1 VTRRGFGL
9 AAAVGLLVA
18 LPGCVASPP
27 APTAPP
33 SLPSDK
39 RVLAADSARQQARE
53 VTVRVRN
60 RGCSFLATGSGFA
73 VSAHRLVTNRHVV
86 EGAEQLQLD
95 SWDGRSISVAVH
107 RVAYL
112 HDLALIETVEALPRV
127 ARLAGGDPEPGAE
140 VSAVGFPLGGPLAQ
154 TRGSVVDL
162 VPGAHLGETGR
173 VLRITAAVRHGNSGG
188 PLLDDAGRVVGVVY
202 ASETRTGYGLAI
214 PVSSLRTLL
223 GDGDLL
229 TRSQVCGSAAT
240 GS

>member
-1 VTRRGFGL
+1 VRRPATGL
-9 AAAVGLLVA
+9 AAAVGLLLA
-18 LPGCVASPP
+18 LPGCVTSPP

-33 SLPSDK
+33 SLPSAK
-39 RVLAADSARQQARE
+39 RVLAGDSARQQARE

-73 VSAHRLVTNRHVV
+73 VTAHRLVTNRHVV
-86 EGAEQLQLD
+86 EGADQLQLD

-127 ARLAGGDPEPGAE
+127 ARLAGGDPAPGAE

-154 TRGSVVDL
+154 TRGTVVDL
-162 VPGAHLGETGR
+162 VPGAHLGETGK
-173 VLRITAAVRHGNSGG
+173 VLRFTAAVHHGNSGG
-188 PLLDDAGRVVGVVY
+188 PLLDGAGRVVGVVY
-202 ASETRTGYGLAI
+202 ASENRTGYGLAI

-223 GDGDLL
+223 GGRDRLARPEG
-229 TRSQVCGSAAT
+229 CE
-240 GS
+240 

>member
-1 VTRRGFGL
+1 VRRRAARL
-9 AAAVGLLVA
+9 AAAVGLLV
-18 LPGCVASPP
+18 LPGCVTSPP
-27 APTAPP
+27 APTPP
-33 SLPSDK
+33 PTLPSGEP
-39 RVLAADSARQQARE
+39 VLAADSARQQARE

-60 RGCSFLATGSGFA
+60 RGCSFVATGSGFA
-73 VSAHRLVTNRHVV
+73 VTAHRLVTNRHVV

-127 ARLAGGDPEPGAE
+127 ARLAGGDPGPGAA

-154 TRGSVVDL
+154 TRGTVVDL
-162 VPGAHLGETGR
+162 APGARLGETGK

-202 ASETRTGYGLAI
+202 ASENRTGYGLAI

-223 GDGDLL
+223 GDRDLL
-229 TRSQVCGSAAT
+229 ARPLGCD
-240 GS
+240 